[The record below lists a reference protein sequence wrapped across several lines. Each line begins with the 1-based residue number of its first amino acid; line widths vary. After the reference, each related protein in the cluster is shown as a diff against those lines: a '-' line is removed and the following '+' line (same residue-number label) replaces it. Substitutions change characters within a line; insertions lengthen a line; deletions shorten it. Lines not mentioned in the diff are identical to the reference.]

1 MAKENFKEL
10 EHDIVEFFNERL
22 NAFSIPIDMKYYFQ
36 SNCKQKQLIK
46 LTKIPD
52 QYSVILN
59 TDILV
64 QVNEEY
70 FDAFNTEDEDINKI
84 LFDQCIDLINYD
96 LDKGTFKI
104 GKANF
109 HATDGIIEKY
119 TYDKV
124 QRAVELERLFEEQK
138 KEKEKE

>member
-10 EHDIVEFFNERL
+10 EKDIVEFFVERL
-22 NAFSIPIDMKYYFQ
+22 NTFNIALDLKFEFQ
-36 SNCKQKQLIK
+36 SSCKQKQLIK

-52 QYSVILN
+52 HYSVIMDK
-59 TDILV
+59 DILV

-70 FDAFNTEDEDINKI
+70 FDAFSTEDEDINKI
-84 LFDQCIDLINYD
+84 LFDQCIDLIETD

-109 HATDGIIEKY
+109 SATEGIIEKY

-124 QRAVELERLFEEQK
+124 QRAVEVERLYEDQK
-138 KEKEKE
+138 KDQE

>member
-10 EHDIVEFFNERL
+10 EKDIVDFFVERL
-22 NAFSIPIDMKYYFQ
+22 NTFNIALDLKFEFQ

-52 QYSVILN
+52 HYSVIMN
-59 TDILV
+59 KDILV

-70 FDAFNTEDEDINKI
+70 FDAFSTEDEDINKI
-84 LFDQCIDLINYD
+84 LFDQCIDLIETD

-109 HATDGIIEKY
+109 STTEGIIEKY

-124 QRAVELERLFEEQK
+124 QRAIEVERLYEDQK
-138 KEKEKE
+138 KD

>member
-1 MAKENFKEL
+1 MARENFKDL
-10 EHDIVEFFNERL
+10 EKDIIDFFTERL
-22 NAFSIPIDMKYYFQ
+22 NGFSIPIDLKYQYQ
-36 SNCKQKQLIK
+36 SNNKQKQLIK

-52 QYSVILN
+52 QYAVILN
-59 TDILV
+59 KDILV

-70 FDAFNTEDEDINKI
+70 FDAFNTESEDINCI
-84 LFDQCIDLINYD
+84 LFDQCIDLIEYN

-109 HATDGIIEKY
+109 YASEGIIEKY

-124 QRAVELERLFEEQK
+124 QRAIEVERLYEDQK
-138 KEKEKE
+138 KEQES

>member
-10 EHDIVEFFNERL
+10 EKDIVEFFVERL
-22 NAFSIPIDMKYYFQ
+22 NGFNIPIDLKFYYQ
-36 SNCKQKQLIK
+36 SNCKQKQLVK

-59 TDILV
+59 KDILV

-70 FDAFNTEDEDINKI
+70 FDAFSTEDEDINKI
-84 LFDQCIDLINYD
+84 LFDQCIDLIEYD

-109 HATDGIIEKY
+109 SATEGIIEKY

-124 QRAVELERLFEEQK
+124 QRAIEVERLYEDQK
-138 KEKEKE
+138 KDQE

>member
-10 EHDIVEFFNERL
+10 EKDIVEFFIERL
-22 NAFSIPIDMKYYFQ
+22 NTFNIPIDLKFYFQ

-52 QYSVILN
+52 QYSVIMN
-59 TDILV
+59 KDILV

-70 FDAFNTEDEDINKI
+70 FDAFSTEDEDINKI
-84 LFDQCIDLINYD
+84 LFDQCIDLIEYD

-109 HATDGIIEKY
+109 YATEGIIEKY

-124 QRAVELERLFEEQK
+124 QRAVEVERLYEDQK
-138 KEKEKE
+138 KNQE

>member
-10 EHDIVEFFNERL
+10 EQDIVDFFNDRFTSTFSAPLSL
-22 NAFSIPIDMKYYFQ
+22 NFYFQ
-36 SNCKQKQLIK
+36 SNIKQKGLIK

-52 QYSVILN
+52 HFSVIMN
-59 TDILV
+59 KDILV

-70 FDAFNTEDEDINKI
+70 FDAFDDEINII
-84 LFDQCIDLINYD
+84 LFDQAIAQIDCD

-109 HATDGIIEKY
+109 NASEGIITKY
-119 TYDKV
+119 TYDRV
-124 QRAVELERLFEEQK
+124 QKALELERLYEDQK
-138 KEKEKE
+138 KDQNNQ